1 MTELLNAAQMRAV
14 EAAAMADGAVSGL
27 DLMER
32 AGRGVVDAIF
42 AEWPAL
48 AARSGAAV
56 VLCGPGSN
64 GGDGFVVA
72 RLLKAWGWTVKVFE
86 LAAAEPAGGDAAAMR
101 ARWGAMGEARALGE
115 LTPEDVAGQPLVI
128 DALFGT
134 GLARPVGPEVWRPLA
149 LAQDSGCR
157 IVAVDIL
164 SGICADSGRVR
175 SESGYLYDPV
185 QLTVTFE
192 TRKRG
197 HVLDA
202 GAEMSGALR
211 VVPIGL
217 RPWMAAAGAD
227 VVHET
232 AAGPDLAKT
241 GGHKYGHGHA
251 LVLAGGAGRGGAGR
265 LAAHAAL
272 RIGAGLV
279 TLGCPPVALQENAA
293 RLDAVM
299 LRALKGAEGLTKEL
313 QDPRLNALCLGPG
326 LGLGGAVGETTRETV
341 EAALKAGRA
350 TVLDADALT
359 VFANA
364 PEELFAL
371 LHPNCVLTP
380 HGGEFARLFPDL
392 SDLLGAPQKT
402 GPAYSKVDATIA
414 GAARAGCVVLYKG
427 PDTVIADASGR
438 AAINVGTGARAAP
451 WLATAGTG
459 DVLSGF
465 VTGLMAR
472 GFDPFEA
479 ATAAAW
485 LQVEC
490 ALGFGPGL
498 ISEDL
503 ARELPKVFR
512 ALGL

>member
-1 MTELLNAAQMRAV
+1 MTELLNAAQMRMV
-14 EAAAMADGAVSGL
+14 EEAAIASGVISGPE
-27 DLMER
+27 LMER

-42 AEWPAL
+42 AQWPAL

-72 RLLKAWGWTVKVFE
+72 RLLKAWGWSVKVFA
-86 LAAAEPAGGDAAAMR
+86 LGDSAGDDAGGMR
-101 ARWGAMGEARALGE
+101 DRWGAMGETRPLADLA
-115 LTPEDVAGQPLVI
+115 PEDVADRPLVI

-134 GLARPVGPEVWRPLA
+134 GLVRPVGREVWRPLA

-192 TRKRG
+192 RRKRG

-211 VVPIGL
+211 IVPIGL
-217 RPWMAAAGAD
+217 QPWIAAAGED
-227 VVHET
+227 VVRET
-232 AAGPDLAKT
+232 APGPDLAKT
-241 GGHKYGHGHA
+241 SGHKYGHGHA
-251 LVLAGGAGRGGAGR
+251 LVLSGGPGRGGASR
-265 LAAHAAL
+265 LAAQAAL

-279 TLGCPPVALQENAA
+279 TLGCPPPALPENAA

-299 LRALKGAEGLTKEL
+299 LRALKGAEGLEKEL

-326 LGLGGAVGETTRETV
+326 LGLGGAVGTATRAMV
-341 EAALKAGRA
+341 EVALKAGRA

-364 PEELFAL
+364 PDELFAL

-392 SDLLGAPQKT
+392 ADLLGAPQKT
-402 GPAYSKVDATIA
+402 GPAYSKVDATRA
-414 GAARAGCVVLYKG
+414 GAARAGCVVIYKG
-427 PDTVIADASGR
+427 PDTVIADQEGR
-438 AAINVGTGARAAP
+438 AAINVGSGARAAP

-465 VTGLMAR
+465 VTGLLAR
-472 GFDPFEA
+472 GLGTFAAAEA
-479 ATAAAW
+479 ATW

-490 ALGFGPGL
+490 ARSFGPGL
-498 ISEDL
+498 TSEDL

-512 ALGL
+512 ELDL